1 MNTVRWDPF
10 SEFDTL
16 FNRTFPKSFAS
27 WPRVGDEAAGGK
39 EFEWSPSAD
48 VSETEK
54 EYLIRAELPAVKKED
69 VKVMVEDGMIT
80 IQGERKQQKEEK
92 GEKYHRV
99 ESCYGNFARS
109 FSLPDNVDLNAI
121 RCQDKDG
128 VLTVHIPKTATEM
141 YKPKQIKVESAP
153 N

>member
-1 MNTVRWDPF
+1 MNTVRWDRF
-10 SEFDTL
+10 SEFDSL

-27 WPRVGDEAAGGK
+27 WPRVGYEEAGGK

-141 YKPKQIKVESAP
+141 YKPKQIKVESVP